1 MRILKLSFVPFVL
14 IPLVVQAQNSEA
26 AAGAGN
32 DSLSQTDKTIDFF
45 LVNQLAFGYRC
56 FVSDSR
62 AWSVFA
68 DLSGSA
74 SSESQE
80 ATPARQLQDV
90 GENSFSLSISPQM
103 QWFISIS
110 TEQVRLFVGAGPTF
124 KFARSYRRVE
134 THDQSG
140 QPPYSNVNTW
150 TTRTLEAGVLA
161 SCGLEVRVI
170 RLLSFIAKYDL
181 AGTYGKETQTYNYG
195 GGGYDD
201 DIKRWKLSLS
211 QVRIGLGVH
220 F

>member
-1 MRILKLSFVPFVL
+1 MKQLNLFFIPFVL
-14 IPLVVQAQNSEA
+14 IPFMVRAQNSETPA
-26 AAGAGN
+26 SPTT
-32 DSLSQTDKTIDFF
+32 DSLSQTNKSIDFF

-56 FVSDSR
+56 FVSDNR
-62 AWSVFA
+62 AWSVSA

-74 SSESQE
+74 SSESRE
-80 ATPARQLQDV
+80 ATPARQVQDV
-90 GENSFSLSISPQM
+90 AENSFSLSISPQM

-110 TEQVRLFVGAGPTF
+110 TEKVRFFVGAGPTF

-161 SCGLEVRVI
+161 TCGLEVRVI
-170 RLLSFIAKYDL
+170 QLLSFIAKYDL

-201 DIKRWKLSLS
+201 AIKRWKLSLS